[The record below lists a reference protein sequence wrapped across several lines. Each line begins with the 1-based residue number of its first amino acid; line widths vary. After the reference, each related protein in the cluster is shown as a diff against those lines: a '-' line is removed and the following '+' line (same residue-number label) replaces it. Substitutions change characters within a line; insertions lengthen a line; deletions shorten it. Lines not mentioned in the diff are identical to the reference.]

1 MFGHQKGTHGRDD
14 TLAGAWRTGRG
25 IPDLSPLWKGPVSK
39 ASVAKLSPDQVDEA
53 LKALP
58 EWAAVGEAIQ
68 RTYQFN
74 DFVTSMKFATQV
86 AAYAE
91 QAQHHPDLLIRYSRV
106 TVTLAT
112 HDAGGISAKDMDSAR
127 AYDAMALDLP
137 CQAPVVP
144 PPARARKK
152 K

>member
-1 MFGHQKGTHGRDD
+1 MSQV
-14 TLAGAWRTGRG
+14 
-25 IPDLSPLWKGPVSK
+25 P
-39 ASVAKLSPDQVDEA
+39 KLSPEQVDQA

-74 DFVTSMKFATQV
+74 DFVTSMRFVSQV
-86 AAYAE
+86 AIHAE
-91 QAQHHPDLLIRYSRV
+91 QVQHHPDLLIRYSRV

-127 AYDAMALDLP
+127 AYDAIAQGLP

-144 PPARARKK
+144 PPARSRKK

>member
-1 MFGHQKGTHGRDD
+1 VSQ
-14 TLAGAWRTGRG
+14 A
-25 IPDLSPLWKGPVSK
+25 PVP
-39 ASVAKLSPDQVDEA
+39 KLTPEQVDQA

-74 DFVTSMKFATQV
+74 DFVTSMKFVSQV
-86 AAYAE
+86 AVHAE
-91 QAQHHPDLLIRYSRV
+91 QVQHHPDLLIRYSRV

-127 AYDAMALDLP
+127 AYDAMALGLP
-137 CQAPVVP
+137 CQAPVAP
-144 PPARARKK
+144 PPARPRKK